1 MTSSTASHISAPP
14 GASSTRSYQRIKRVM
29 RDDMDLAELMLEHV
43 WCKPG
48 TAEKIL
54 TNPRAHRAF
63 RKMIKSKRMEER
75 RR

>member
-1 MTSSTASHISAPP
+1 MTSLTASHISAPP

-29 RDDMDLAELMLEHV
+29 RLEHG

-63 RKMIKSKRMEER
+63 RKMIKSKQMEER

>member
-1 MTSSTASHISAPP
+1 
-14 GASSTRSYQRIKRVM
+14 M
-29 RDDMDLAELMLEHV
+29 RDDMELAELMLEHG

-63 RKMIKSKRMEER
+63 RKMIKSKQMGER

>member
-1 MTSSTASHISAPP
+1 MTSLTASHISAPP

-29 RDDMDLAELMLEHV
+29 RDWSVLHG

-63 RKMIKSKRMEER
+63 RKMIKSKQMGER

>member
-1 MTSSTASHISAPP
+1 MTSLTASHISAPP

-29 RDDMDLAELMLEHV
+29 RLATWIGGLS
-43 WCKPG
+43 WNGRCKPG
-48 TAEKIL
+48 KRIL

-63 RKMIKSKRMEER
+63 RKMIKSKQMGER